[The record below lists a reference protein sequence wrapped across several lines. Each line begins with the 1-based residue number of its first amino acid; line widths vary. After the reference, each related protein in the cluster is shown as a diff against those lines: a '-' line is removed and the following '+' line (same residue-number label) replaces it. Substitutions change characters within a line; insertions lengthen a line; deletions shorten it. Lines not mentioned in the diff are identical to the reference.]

1 MVIARSIFRFE
12 SRSRYEQGDGDTM
25 FVVVPRWWWVT
36 QWGIWMDGS
45 GQVIHEVE
53 FILFEIWLPKLRLEH
68 TLAKSGRVLSL
79 SPSFNRYSNSKLV
92 EIAARVVEEFRAED
106 HSEGLYD
113 EFYPESEE
121 IVLSAKSQEE
131 NQADSKNVEQNDVD
145 GDEDEDFEFAFVTS
159 DSEFSSSISADE
171 IFYNGQIRPVFPIF
185 NRDLLLGNETGNSD
199 SSPKAAPIRL
209 PLRKLFND
217 SETSSSSSSSEVDD
231 LDGVPAATSHS
242 DGDHGPLVSLSPSK
256 QKENEKIKKS
266 VETPVIGGGKVKAA
280 AQYARNGVDRRRSYL
295 PYRKDLVGFFAN
307 VNGLSR
313 NA

>member
-1 MVIARSIFRFE
+1 M
-12 SRSRYEQGDGDTM
+12 Q
-25 FVVVPRWWWVT
+25 
-36 QWGIWMDGS
+36 
-45 GQVIHEVE
+45 
-53 FILFEIWLPKLRLEH
+53 
-68 TLAKSGRVLSL
+68 SGRVLSL
-79 SPSFNRYSNSKLV
+79 SPSFNRYSNSTLV
-92 EIAARVVEEFRAED
+92 EIAARVVEEFRAEEN
-106 HSEGLYD
+106 SEGLYE
-113 EFYPESEE
+113 EFYPKRED
-121 IVLSAKSQEE
+121 ILLSAKSQEE
-131 NQADSKNVEQNDVD
+131 DQADSENVEKNDVD

-209 PLRKLFND
+209 PLRKLFNE

-231 LDGVPAATSHS
+231 LDGVPAATYCTWRPKVSEEEEEEAEGRCKKSSSTGSTKRCTFEDLLHRSHS
-242 DGDHGPLVSLSPSK
+242 DGDHVPLVSLSPSK
-256 QKENEKIKKS
+256 QKENEKIKKG
-266 VETPVIGGGKVKAA
+266 VETPVVGSGKVKAA

-307 VNGLSR
+307 VNVLSR

>member
-1 MVIARSIFRFE
+1 M
-12 SRSRYEQGDGDTM
+12 Q
-25 FVVVPRWWWVT
+25 
-36 QWGIWMDGS
+36 
-45 GQVIHEVE
+45 
-53 FILFEIWLPKLRLEH
+53 
-68 TLAKSGRVLSL
+68 SGRVLSL

-131 NQADSKNVEQNDVD
+131 NRADSKNVEQNDVD

-231 LDGVPAATSHS
+231 LDGVPASTYCTWRPKASEEEEAEGRCKKSSSTGSTKKRCTFKDLLHRSHS

-256 QKENEKIKKS
+256 QKENEKIKKG
-266 VETPVIGGGKVKAA
+266 VETPVVGGGKVKAV